1 MRGPDVVPPVST
13 MGEIESRMGL
23 PPLEALLAERD
34 TLVKQVAILRATHG
48 PFGTYEA
55 LRKMQLASIGAILRA
70 KAVEAGVRIT
80 EAAIYEGSPSHRDYL
95 NFVTRAT
102 RGKAGGVV
110 AGDRISGG
118 KETVPPGAVIG
129 GCTSPENGRT

>member
-80 EAAIYEGSPSHRDYL
+80 EAAIDEGSQQSSGLSDLRD
-95 NFVTRAT
+95 
-102 RGKAGGVV
+102 
-110 AGDRISGG
+110 AGDTGESRVDCGG
-118 KETVPPGAVIG
+118 EPDY
-129 GCTSPENGRT
+129 RDQ